1 MATKHF
7 IVPPLGSIA
16 TSDPVALYGSFSLFL
31 EDLSILLHLLIFL
44 MNDSQTY
51 KNSYEV
57 SIVCKS
63 QFVSKNVLQY
73 FALTAVDSSS

>member
-1 MATKHF
+1 
-7 IVPPLGSIA
+7 
-16 TSDPVALYGSFSLFL
+16 
-31 EDLSILLHLLIFL
+31 

-63 QFVSKNVLQY
+63 QFVSKSKNVLQY

>member
-1 MATKHF
+1 
-7 IVPPLGSIA
+7 
-16 TSDPVALYGSFSLFL
+16 
-31 EDLSILLHLLIFL
+31 

-57 SIVCKS
+57 SIVCKN

>member
-1 MATKHF
+1 MKNLLKLF
-7 IVPPLGSIA
+7 
-16 TSDPVALYGSFSLFL
+16 LFL
-31 EDLSILLHLLIFL
+31 EDLSIFLHLLIFL

-63 QFVSKNVLQY
+63 QFVSINVLHY

>member
-1 MATKHF
+1 MAAKHF

-16 TSDPVALYGSFSLFL
+16 TSDPVALWLF
-31 EDLSILLHLLIFL
+31 LSILLHLLIFL

>member
-1 MATKHF
+1 
-7 IVPPLGSIA
+7 
-16 TSDPVALYGSFSLFL
+16 
-31 EDLSILLHLLIFL
+31 

-63 QFVSKNVLQY
+63 QLVSKNVLQY
-73 FALTAVDSSS
+73 FALTAVLTVQVNKTEVRGW